1 MHRRE
6 LLKAGIHATAL
17 ATVFGPGRLS
27 AQAGTASGA
36 GDTIYLNPA
45 TGADGNSGAKAAPLR
60 TLAEAGRRV
69 SQSTGTG
76 PMTVVL
82 AKGIYAVGESMVLK
96 PKGRSF
102 SAANRLTIR
111 SEYLPD
117 EPGWTADGMPTLIFT
132 IPFSDPPTWNGRPD
146 AAGGA
151 ADGILVET
159 SHVSI
164 LGLKFLG
171 LPVLEGPRPGIE
183 RRLYGINRSSRE
195 LEDLEIGH
203 CMFLGD
209 LVTNPIHVAIIAN
222 GNGIEIHH
230 TIFREN
236 KITVVYWQGGSRGHA
251 MRNCVITGCYG
262 SGLWTAGIMADFKF
276 ENNVVDDCRYAW
288 TYQNAMPAPPFLY
301 NPDGSQSDIPSR
313 GGAAAD
319 AAAEASG
326 RGVGAGGGRGGA
338 AVGRGPGGGGRGPIP
353 PNELIHYKV
362 VNCHFGKNL
371 NLAGSGTGATLG
383 YVPIEPSF
391 MDLVGST
398 VTNQPVPIEMNQRSR
413 SYLHPVAGS
422 DAARIGAGLF
432 AKPIR

>member
-1 MHRRE
+1 MHRRD

-36 GDTIYLNPA
+36 GDTIYLDPA

-96 PKGRSF
+96 PKNRSF

-222 GNGIEIHH
+222 GNGIDIHH

-251 MRNCVITGCYG
+251 MRNCIITGCYG
-262 SGLWTAGIMADFKF
+262 SGLWTAGIVADFTF

-288 TYQNAMPAPPFLY
+288 TYQNAAPAPPFLY

-326 RGVGAGGGRGGA
+326 RGVAAGGGRGGA
-338 AVGRGPGGGGRGPIP
+338 AVGRGPGGSGRGPIP

>member
-1 MHRRE
+1 MNRRE
-6 LLKAGIHATAL
+6 LLKAGVNATAIASL
-17 ATVFGPGRLS
+17 LRPMGMS
-27 AQAGTASGA
+27 AQTPATGASA
-36 GDTIYLNPA
+36 ADELFVNPA
-45 TGADGNSGAKAAPLR
+45 TGADGNSGAKASPLR

-69 SQSTGTG
+69 SQSAGTG

-82 AKGIYAVGESMVLK
+82 TNGIHAVGESMLLK
-96 PKGRSF
+96 PQKRSF

-111 SEYLPD
+111 AEFLPD

-132 IPFSDPPTWNGRPD
+132 MPFSDPPTWNGRPD

-151 ADGILVET
+151 ADGILIET

-171 LPVLEGPRPGIE
+171 LPVLESPRPGIE
-183 RRLYGINRSSRE
+183 RRLYGINRSSRDF
-195 LEDLEIGH
+195 EDLEIGH

-222 GNGIEIHH
+222 GNGIDIHH

-236 KITVVYWQGGSRGHA
+236 KITAVYWQGGSTGHA

-262 SGLWTAGIMADFKF
+262 SGIWTAGIAADFRF

-288 TYQNAMPAPPFLY
+288 TYQGAAPAPPFLY

-319 AAAEASG
+319 AAAEMAG
-326 RGVGAGGGRGGA
+326 RGAAAGAAGVRGGR
-338 AVGRGPGGGGRGPIP
+338 GGGRGPIP
-353 PNELIHYKV
+353 PGELIRYRV
-362 VNCHFGKNL
+362 VNSHFGKNL
-371 NLAGSGTGATLG
+371 SLAGSGTGASLG
-383 YVPIEPSF
+383 YVAIEPSF
-391 MDLVGST
+391 LEMVGSR
-398 VTNQPVPIEMNQRSR
+398 VTNQPVPIEMDQRQR
-413 SYLHPVAGS
+413 NYLHPVAGS
-422 DAARIGAGLF
+422 EAAQVGAGLF
-432 AKPIR
+432 AKPIA